1 MKRLGNIPIR
11 ELVNGSARIPTIPRD
26 VTRVFIFAAQARLQ
40 KVDPFALQ
48 EGDGRKVG
56 GEKPPPSLV
65 LRRPVAS
72 APLFWFWVMGRVQ
85 DACC

>member
-1 MKRLGNIPIR
+1 MPGFP
-11 ELVNGSARIPTIPRD
+11 PFPRD

-48 EGDGRKVG
+48 EGDGREVG
-56 GEKPPPSLV
+56 GEKPPPSLG
-65 LRRPVAS
+65 LHRPVAS

-85 DACC
+85 GARC